1 MRVSSQDGVSPYR
14 ATRNLIDCSSNKPP
28 ASPMKIILS
37 LLGMSILWIVNA
49 LAVPSSASVATS
61 KERQHRALTC
71 HYMLVSLPGGKLIP
85 GRELAHPTANVL
97 CSSRMLET
105 LEACRQACAA

>member
-1 MRVSSQDGVSPYR
+1 
-14 ATRNLIDCSSNKPP
+14 
-28 ASPMKIILS
+28 MKTILS
-37 LLGMSILWIVNA
+37 LLGMSILLIVIA
-49 LAVPSSASVATS
+49 LALPGSSSLATS
-61 KERQHRALTC
+61 KERQHRTLTC

-105 LEACRQACAA
+105 SEACRQACAAWMHRK